1 MAAWHN
7 ITVNIE
13 KHKNL
18 GYRDRVEFEWYVDN
32 LRGLYNVL
40 EVQIRLAL
48 SALRKVELEL
58 GLAVTPGRIRAKL

>member
-13 KHKNL
+13 KHKKF
-18 GYRDRVEFEWYVDN
+18 GYKDRVEFEWYVDN
-32 LRGLYNVL
+32 LRGLYNIL
-40 EVQIRLAL
+40 EVQIRMAL